1 MAYPFYQ
8 NPYQQ
13 YFPATYQP
21 PVQPQ
26 TATTTQSGIIWVS
39 GAQEA
44 AMYPIAPNNAVALWD
59 RGGSVIYLKQADAT
73 GKPSM
78 TIYDLVERK
87 ENSAADKPEPAEEYA
102 KKTDLVA
109 VAGTVKSVNE
119 IIASIRADI
128 DALKGDMYGIA
139 GKKRPVKKPESVGV
153 SDDDE

>member
-78 TIYDLVERK
+78 VVYDLVERK
-87 ENSAADKPEPAEEYA
+87 ENTSAEKAETAEEYA
-102 KKTDLVA
+102 SKKDLA
-109 VAGTVKSVNE
+109 TVAGAVKGFDG
-119 IIASIRADI
+119 IIASLKAEI
-128 DALKGDMYGIA
+128 DSLKSDMYGIA
-139 GKKRPVKKPESVGV
+139 GKKKSAKKSEVTE
-153 SDDDE
+153 DDE